1 MQSMT
6 AGTRSLA
13 LEETLLEPTALPPP
27 PMRHALFTMLIAL
40 AALLHLGTIGS
51 GDLYSQT
58 EGQYAGAAREMVET
72 HQWLLPTNDGIPRL
86 QKPPLLYW
94 LIIASFK
101 FFGINAAAA
110 RLPIALAVVALVAL
124 IFLIGEKLTD
134 YWRGFI
140 AGLIYLSFCG
150 TFLLTRIVMPEPL
163 VSAFIAGAILCA
175 ICGYQ
180 RRGHR
185 RASFAGFW
193 ICSAFACLTKGLL
206 GVAYPV
212 AILLLLSLFYREA
225 RLRFRALARWEYVT
239 LFVLI
244 VAPWHVWAER
254 HFPGYFRYQVSTEWW
269 GHLRGLTD
277 EIHDY
282 KGMPAYQFLVMHLAW
297 WFPWSIA
304 LLPGVIFA
312 WRRVV
317 RPHEIN
323 FADALPLCWMAII
336 FVPLLFLGQR
346 QDYYSMT
353 MWSALALWA
362 AVAWDRM
369 PQKLRAAGT
378 IAVALLGLMGITAG
392 FFLVGVT
399 RSLNGSWGTM
409 DARWTAW
416 RALHEMPVSAWLML
430 RPLLAT
436 TGLSLVLL
444 SLVAL
449 YFIFKRRERLAAIA
463 LAAAM
468 IPAGLGMIEGVART
482 APYFSLA
489 DVARFLNPRLDA
501 GGQAIFEG
509 PFDDSSSLVFY
520 LNRKFLLVNQ
530 NRQKAA
536 PIGRP
541 PIDIFVNE
549 DSVLEKWSQANAVFL
564 IVEQSRADYWK
575 QVLTSRFHI
584 YHQLTASGTYVVL
597 SNQL

>member
-1 MQSMT
+1 MT
-6 AGTRSLA
+6 ASARTLTV
-13 LEETLLEPTALPPP
+13 EETLLEPPALPPP
-27 PMRHALFTMLIAL
+27 PTRHALFAILVAL
-40 AALLHLGTIGS
+40 TALLHLGTIGS
-51 GDLYSQT
+51 GDLYSET

-94 LIIASFK
+94 LIIISFK
-101 FFGINAAAA
+101 LFGINAAAA
-110 RLPIALAVVALVAL
+110 RLPIAIAVVASVAL

-150 TFLLTRIVMPEPL
+150 TFLLARIVMPEPL
-163 VSAFIAGAILCA
+163 VSAFIAGAIFCGV
-175 ICGYQ
+175 CGYQ
-180 RRGHR
+180 RRPQR
-185 RASFAGFW
+185 WAWFAGFW

-206 GVAYPV
+206 GVVYPA
-212 AILLLLSLFYREA
+212 AILGLLSIFHREA
-225 RLRFRALARWEYVT
+225 RLRYRALLRWEYAAMF
-239 LFVLI
+239 LLI
-244 VAPWHVWAER
+244 LAPWHIWAER
-254 HFPGYFRYQVSTEWW
+254 HFPGYFHYLVNSEWW
-269 GHLRGLTD
+269 GHLRGISD

-312 WRRVV
+312 WRRVI

-323 FADALPLCWMAII
+323 FADTLPLCWMAVV

-346 QDYYSMT
+346 QDYYSMS

-362 AVAWDRM
+362 AVVWDRM
-369 PQKLRAAGT
+369 PQKLRCAGA
-378 IAVALLGLMGITAG
+378 IAVGLTGVISVMAA
-392 FFLVGVT
+392 FFLVRATHALEGD
-399 RSLNGSWGTM
+399 WGTM

-416 RALHEMPVSAWLML
+416 RALHEMPISAWLVI
-430 RPLLAT
+430 RPVLAT
-436 TGLSLVLL
+436 TGISLVLL
-444 SLVAL
+444 SLVAFYL
-449 YFIFKRRERLAAIA
+449 IFKEREKLAAVA

-468 IPAGLGMIEGVART
+468 VPSGLSMIEGVART

-489 DVARFLNPRLDA
+489 NVARYINPRLDA
-501 GGQAIFEG
+501 GGNAIFEG

-536 PIGRP
+536 PIGKP
-541 PIDIFVNE
+541 SVDIFVNE
-549 DSVLEKWSQANAVFL
+549 EVVLEKWARPDAVYL
-564 IVEQSRADYWK
+564 IVELSRADYWK
-575 QVLTSRFHI
+575 QQLTSRFHV
-584 YHQLTASGTYVVL
+584 YHQVTTSGTYVVL